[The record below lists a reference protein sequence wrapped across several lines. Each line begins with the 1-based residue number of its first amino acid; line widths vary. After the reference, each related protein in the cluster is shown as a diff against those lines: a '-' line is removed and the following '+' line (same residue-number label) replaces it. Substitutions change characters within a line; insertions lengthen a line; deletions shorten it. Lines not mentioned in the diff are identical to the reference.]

1 MRTWSCDHTDSRGA
15 LPMGCPGSSLF
26 RWRWRMVRNGPLSIK
41 GPGCQGSQAALGQSR
56 ICRFQISVFSCSSRH
71 CPVREVFIW
80 PPLRVGYA
88 EMQEGSTRQGEVQCC
103 HLEPWV
109 MKFKYVYCSVK
120 KRIGEWVHN
129 ATKRASVCVFSIHM
143 PSGSCV

>member
-1 MRTWSCDHTDSRGA
+1 MEDGEKQPPQH
-15 LPMGCPGSSLF
+15 PGSWMPEAHRLHLASHGFAGEADLSLQLLF
-26 RWRWRMVRNGPLSIK
+26 QALS
-41 GPGCQGSQAALGQSR
+41 CQRGVYLA
-56 ICRFQISVFSCSSRH
+56 
-71 CPVREVFIW
+71 
-80 PPLRVGYA
+80 PLRVGYA

-120 KRIGEWVHN
+120 KRIGELVHST
-129 ATKRASVCVFSIHM
+129 TKRASVCVFNIHL

>member
-1 MRTWSCDHTDSRGA
+1 
-15 LPMGCPGSSLF
+15 
-26 RWRWRMVRNGPLSIK
+26 MVRNSPLSIK
-41 GPGCQGSQAALGQSR
+41 GPGCQRLTGCTWPVTDLQVSDLSLQLLFQAL
-56 ICRFQISVFSCSSRH
+56 SCQRG
-71 CPVREVFIW
+71 VYLA
-80 PPLRVGYA
+80 PLRVGYA

-120 KRIGEWVHN
+120 KRIGEWVHS
-129 ATKRASVCVFSIHM
+129 ATKRASVCVFNIHL